1 MFLSFAMFE
10 TIDANGR
17 VESFLIFPT
26 DSPTVPVDRI
36 RDIRG
41 LPNASEVD
49 LGSLRFYV
57 DDGGLKVR
65 RIVSSYREPVFRR
78 DGDLITFEI
87 EHSALPI
94 ADNTTGYYSL
104 LLPSN
109 YYGEVR
115 TSLKHDAH
123 WLIDS
128 HRLLI
133 SLELYDHQQY
143 RVARSIF
150 ISGRLRQGKSP
161 SSSVPQISSSQIY
174 SDWSGPR
181 HNSVCNFIRAA
192 NASLSNDTPGV
203 FLCHSS
209 TDKWFTRKLAMALAG
224 NGLKVWIDEAEIGIG
239 ESLIEKIESGIL
251 GSKYLIAV
259 LSNNSINSRWCAE
272 ELRMAMVRQ
281 IAQKGITVLPV
292 LVEDCELPGFLQ
304 EKKYADFRNAR
315 HFDKGVAELCAAMN
329 PLLKATTVATDIPSQ
344 TEAIKRPQN
353 NFPEMEATVDELRW
367 VTCPNC
373 GIRFALKD
381 KSRWSDDIHKT
392 CGQKIKLKYNGN
404 TDA

>member
-10 TIDANGR
+10 SLDVNGR

-49 LGSLRFYV
+49 IGSLRFYV

-78 DGDLITFEI
+78 SGDSVSLEI

-104 LLPSN
+104 LLPPN
-109 YYGEVR
+109 YYGEVH
-115 TSLKHDAH
+115 TSLEHNTH

-128 HRLLI
+128 RRLLI
-133 SLELYDHQQY
+133 SLELYDHRQY
-143 RVARSIF
+143 RVARSIS
-150 ISGRLRQGKSP
+150 IEARLHQGRVP
-161 SSSVPQISSSQIY
+161 PNSVAHISSSQVY
-174 SDWSGPR
+174 SDWSSGPR
-181 HNSVCNFIRAA
+181 HNSVRNFIRAA
-192 NASLSNDTPGV
+192 NASLSDDTIGV

-209 TDKWFTRKLAMALAG
+209 TDKQFTRKLSMALAG

-259 LSNNSINSRWCAE
+259 LSSSSVSSRWCAE

-281 IAQKGITVLPV
+281 IARKGITVLPV
-292 LVEDCELPGFLQ
+292 LIEDCDLPGFLQ

-315 HFDKGVAELCAAMN
+315 HFDRGIAELCATM
-329 PLLKATTVATDIPSQ
+329 SQ
-344 TEAIKRPQN
+344 LPGAIAAPTNILRQAEAIKPTHDN
-353 NFPEMEATVDELRW
+353 KSEIEAIVDEHRW

-373 GIRFALKD
+373 AIRFALKD
-381 KSRWSDDIHKT
+381 KGRWSDDIHTT
-392 CGQKIKLKYNGN
+392 CGQKIKLRFRR
-404 TDA
+404 

>member
-17 VESFLIFPT
+17 VESFLVFPT

-41 LPNASEVD
+41 LPNANEVD

-65 RIVSSYREPVFRR
+65 RIVSSYREPMFRR
-78 DGDLITFEI
+78 KGDLIELRI

-94 ADNTTGYYSL
+94 ADHTTGYYSL
-104 LLPSN
+104 LLPPD
-109 YYGEVR
+109 YYGEVH
-115 TSLKHDAH
+115 TQLEHDTH
-123 WLIDS
+123 WLTDS

-133 SLELYDHQQY
+133 SFELYDHRQY
-143 RVARSIF
+143 RMVQSIQVEARIE
-150 ISGRLRQGKSP
+150 RGKMP
-161 SSSVPQISSSQIY
+161 SSSVPQIPSRQVY
-174 SDWSGPR
+174 SGWSGPR
-181 HNSVCNFIRAA
+181 HSSVCNFIRAA
-192 NASLSNDTPGV
+192 NASLSNETTGV

-209 TDKWFTRKLAMALAG
+209 TDKQFTRKLAMAIAG

-239 ESLIEKIESGIL
+239 DSLIEKIESGIID
-251 GSKYLIAV
+251 SKYLIAV
-259 LSNNSINSRWCAE
+259 LSKNSISSRWCAE

-292 LVEDCELPGFLQ
+292 LVEDCEIPGFLQ

-315 HFDKGVAELCAAMN
+315 HFNKAVAELCAA
-329 PLLKATTVATDIPSQ
+329 IQ
-344 TEAIKRPQN
+344 
-353 NFPEMEATVDELRW
+353 
-367 VTCPNC
+367 
-373 GIRFALKD
+373 
-381 KSRWSDDIHKT
+381 
-392 CGQKIKLKYNGN
+392 
-404 TDA
+404 